1 MAKPFKELVE
11 KHFEKRRQKIAK
23 VLRWVELEE
32 KTIDSHFF
40 LHPDEILERVALE
53 EELFGGIK

>member
-32 KTIDSHFF
+32 KTLDSDFY
-40 LHPDEILERVALE
+40 LRPDEILERIALE
-53 EELFGGIK
+53 EELFGEK

>member
-1 MAKPFKELVE
+1 MPKSFKELVD

-32 KTIDSHFF
+32 QTLDSEFY
-40 LHPDEILERVALE
+40 LRPDEIAERIALE
-53 EELFGGIK
+53 EELFGGK